1 MEQQKTGSKMYLP
14 VYFRAETKELKI
26 AVTVDDCNQP
36 ENLQR
41 IVRIFDR
48 CGAGLTLFPIGEAL
62 RMPGMAEMIRECALE
77 KGMEIENHT
86 MSHARIFRV
95 PGTEMAREIWAQG
108 QEVNRVLGVNYRQH
122 FFRLMGGDGFTD
134 LRTHNYLMQL
144 GFSGVVQWSCCGSDF
159 DMKTIRSELSP
170 GAIYLFHTVDGDVGK
185 LEELIPWAVSR
196 GYRCVTLNELLGQ
209 ESNEISAYRPEPM
222 PLPRAYTEDHRTC
235 RRDDYSWNICRI
247 QAGLMKI
254 GLLIIDGDEPTGYYG
269 DLTEAAV
276 RKFQAA
282 HGLPVT
288 GEADAVTQ
296 QAIEA
301 AARFTIIRTS
311 LAGAD
316 TPLP

>member
-1 MEQQKTGSKMYLP
+1 
-14 VYFRAETKELKI
+14 
-26 AVTVDDCNQP
+26 
-36 ENLQR
+36 
-41 IVRIFDR
+41 
-48 CGAGLTLFPIGEAL
+48 
-62 RMPGMAEMIRECALE
+62 
-77 KGMEIENHT
+77 
-86 MSHARIFRV
+86 
-95 PGTEMAREIWAQG
+95 
-108 QEVNRVLGVNYRQH
+108 
-122 FFRLMGGDGFTD
+122 
-134 LRTHNYLMQL
+134 
-144 GFSGVVQWSCCGSDF
+144 
-159 DMKTIRSELSP
+159 
-170 GAIYLFHTVDGDVGK
+170 
-185 LEELIPWAVSR
+185 
-196 GYRCVTLNELLGQ
+196 VTLNELLGQ

-254 GLLIIDGDEPTGYYG
+254 GLLIIEGDEPTGYYG